1 METISFFLFYLFRDE
16 KELLSRCPPLYLN
29 KLVSKAGIQT
39 VGNGNKIKF
48 EPCVDLVGKVYSYYN
63 LNISYNQD
71 SCGQIE
77 NGESLFHVVYSNDE
91 DGRTKQKLCNSKS
104 YARIMADGEILESIN
119 SLNSKQHVSNVVH
132 NWAREY
138 AKHKDVNV

>member
-1 METISFFLFYLFRDE
+1 MPTFV
-16 KELLSRCPPLYLN
+16 LN

-77 NGESLFHVVYSNDE
+77 NDESLFHVVYSNDE

-132 NWAREY
+132 NWVREY

>member
-1 METISFFLFYLFRDE
+1 MKRNYYQDAHLCIKANSY
-16 KELLSRCPPLYLN
+16 PQ
-29 KLVSKAGIQT
+29 LVSKL
-39 VGNGNKIKF
+39 GNGSKIKF

-77 NGESLFHVVYSNDE
+77 NDESLFHVVYSNDE

>member
-1 METISFFLFYLFRDE
+1 MCRPFPFFCFTCSEMKRNYYQDAHLCSW
-16 KELLSRCPPLYLN
+16 LLVNSN
-29 KLVSKAGIQT
+29 Q
-39 VGNGNKIKF
+39 IKF
-48 EPCVDLVGKVYSYYN
+48 EPCADLVDKVYSYYN

-77 NGESLFHVVYSNDE
+77 NDESLLHAVYSNDE
-91 DGRTKQKLCNSKS
+91 DERTKQKFCKSKC

-119 SLNSKQHVSNVVH
+119 SLNSKQHVVSNVNH